1 MKINDYTNREAKLI
15 PLSIISEN
23 AAGQQYVYAISGEV
37 NKEKGTYGKAV
48 QRLIAV
54 GKTQGDRIEVLDGIN
69 VGDKIIL
76 EGARSVKNNQE
87 VKIAHKDQKVK

>member
-1 MKINDYTNREAKLI
+1 MKCALSLSGAWRIIYTHQ
-15 PLSIISEN
+15 PLSPSLSPVPLALTALTARTDRSLSN
-23 AAGQQYVYAISGEV
+23 H
-37 NKEKGTYGKAV
+37 K
-48 QRLIAV
+48 RLIAV